1 MSGNP
6 AGGIYMEIKL
16 AWDGTEEDTER
27 LKTENAFMEDGK
39 TPLQLVEV
47 QNHFD
52 GNFLV
57 FSDKARG

>member
-1 MSGNP
+1 
-6 AGGIYMEIKL
+6 MEIKL
-16 AWDGTEEDTER
+16 TWDGTEADIER
-27 LKTENAFMEDGK
+27 LKTENAFAEDGV

-52 GNFLV
+52 GNFLI

>member
-1 MSGNP
+1 
-6 AGGIYMEIKL
+6 MEIKL
-16 AWDGTEEDTER
+16 VWDGTEADMER
-27 LKTENAFMEDGK
+27 LKTENAFAADGI
-39 TPLQLVEV
+39 TPLKLVEV

>member
-1 MSGNP
+1 
-6 AGGIYMEIKL
+6 MEIKL
-16 AWDGTEEDTER
+16 TWDGTETDMDR
-27 LKTENAFMEDGK
+27 LKAANAFAVDGV
-39 TPLQLVEV
+39 TPLVLVEV

>member
-1 MSGNP
+1 
-6 AGGIYMEIKL
+6 MEIKL

>member
-1 MSGNP
+1 
-6 AGGIYMEIKL
+6 MEIKL

-27 LKTENAFMEDGK
+27 LKTENAFMEDGQ

>member
-1 MSGNP
+1 
-6 AGGIYMEIKL
+6 MEIKL
-16 AWDGTEEDTER
+16 VWDGTEADMER
-27 LKTENAFMEDGK
+27 LKSENAFMEDGV
-39 TPLQLVEV
+39 TPLILVEV

>member
-1 MSGNP
+1 
-6 AGGIYMEIKL
+6 METKL
-16 AWDGTEEDTER
+16 AWDGSEADMEM
-27 LKTENAFMEDGK
+27 LKTKNAFMEDGK